1 MHWTSGIAG
10 LATALLIFYLIRRDH
25 LHTRYALWWIPVA
38 IVIALLGL
46 FPQITDWIAPKLGI
60 NYGPVIA
67 LLAGLISL
75 IIKILLMDIERSRNE
90 TKLNRLIQKIAILE
104 GEIGRLQADRE
115 SDQAQD
121 R

>member
-38 IVIALLGL
+38 IAIALLGL

-60 NYGPVIA
+60 SYGPIIA

-90 TKLNRLIQKIAILE
+90 TKLNRLIQKIGILE
-104 GEIGRLQADRE
+104 GEIDRLQAE
-115 SDQAQD
+115 QKSEQVQD

>member
-1 MHWTSGIAG
+1 MHWTSAIAG
-10 LATALLIFYLIRRDH
+10 LATAILIFYLIRRDH

-38 IVIALLGL
+38 ITIGTLGL

-60 NYGPVIA
+60 SYGPIIA

-104 GEIGRLQADRE
+104 GEVNHLRQERKTE
-115 SDQAQD
+115 KHSS
-121 R
+121 

>member
-38 IVIALLGL
+38 VIIAILGL

-60 NYGPVIA
+60 SYGPVIA

-104 GEIGRLQADRE
+104 GEIGRLQKERK
-115 SDQAQD
+115 QD
-121 R
+121 STHEQ